1 MLERRMPM
9 GRNLEVGGK
18 LNAEGE
24 RDCFVW
30 WAFNYGNFRTR
41 RGLGVFPFEIN
52 WQDHDVIGIGWV
64 LRPCRCWTES
74 SKCEGN
80 RQQSDEQ

>member
-9 GRNLEVGGK
+9 GRNLEVGGQ
-18 LNAEGE
+18 LNAEGK

-41 RGLGVFPFEIN
+41 RGLGVFPFEVS
-52 WQDHDVIGIGWV
+52 W
-64 LRPCRCWTES
+64 
-74 SKCEGN
+74 
-80 RQQSDEQ
+80 